1 MGGPSRP
8 IIFYLRFWQNVLFY
22 LVKYN
27 KQRIMDV
34 RSVVRILASILQ
46 IISGLTNC
54 IAQLVL
60 VHSSTKEKNP
70 YKENSLGVL
79 LIIGFITGIAAL
91 NVGILNLSVTK
102 RANQMAERETIR
114 IMSLNIM
121 CIILLTCGIILAV

>member
-1 MGGPSRP
+1 
-8 IIFYLRFWQNVLFY
+8 
-22 LVKYN
+22 
-27 KQRIMDV
+27 MDV

-79 LIIGFITGIAAL
+79 LIIGFITGIGEYL
-91 NVGILNLSVTK
+91 RNL
-102 RANQMAERETIR
+102 
-114 IMSLNIM
+114 IMLDI
-121 CIILLTCGIILAV
+121 